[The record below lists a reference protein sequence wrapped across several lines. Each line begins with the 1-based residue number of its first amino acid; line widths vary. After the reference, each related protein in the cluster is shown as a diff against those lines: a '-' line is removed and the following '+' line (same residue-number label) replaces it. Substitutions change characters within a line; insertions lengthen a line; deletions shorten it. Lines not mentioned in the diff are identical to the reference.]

1 MHNWAR
7 FALGPWTLVQA
18 GLFKTTMDIE
28 AIYFFTYTHTRATGM
43 LTSCTYMY
51 LIKGFGF
58 ILIVNCLLHPLLIFL
73 VHYASAVISSA
84 PPPVS
89 TSISTMTRGLGF
101 LRD

>member
-1 MHNWAR
+1 
-7 FALGPWTLVQA
+7 
-18 GLFKTTMDIE
+18 MDIE

-84 PPPVS
+84 PPPRFDINFNND
-89 TSISTMTRGLGF
+89 TRIRISA
-101 LRD
+101 